1 MIGMKDLMYLIQ
13 KVKEILKLVY
23 VEELEISFKK

>member
-1 MIGMKDLMYLIQ
+1 MKDLMYLIQ

-23 VEELEISFKK
+23 VEELEISFQK